1 MQELSLEQVTAEC
14 LGWECDF
21 KLISLWN
28 CLQMMAVATGDLTV
42 IEVDSRVWGQLQRK
56 HVSQC

>member
-1 MQELSLEQVTAEC
+1 MQESSLEQVTAEC

-28 CLQMMAVATGDLTV
+28 CLQMMAVALGDRSGFQILGAVT
-42 IEVDSRVWGQLQRK
+42 EK
-56 HVSQC
+56 AC